1 MPEVDHSEFPPLLVV
16 IIANMSSGNKVEA
29 SSSNLVL
36 TERIG
41 SSKEDSLVG
50 RCFIFAAL
58 ILLTAAGRINLD
70 WVVLIYRR
78 QIKGEAP
85 L

>member
-1 MPEVDHSEFPPLLVV
+1 MPEVDHSEFSPLIVV
-16 IIANMSSGNKVEA
+16 IIANMSSRNKVEA
-29 SSSNLVL
+29 SLSNSVM

-41 SSKEDSLVG
+41 SSKEDSLVD
-50 RCFIFAAL
+50 RCFIFAL

-70 WVVLIYRR
+70 WVVFIYRR
-78 QIKGEAP
+78 QIKGKAP

>member
-29 SSSNLVL
+29 SSSNSVL

-78 QIKGEAP
+78 QINGEAP